1 MPWTEAD
8 RLVYKSKTKN
18 YSTDLT
24 DGEYAILEPLL
35 PRPKK
40 RGRRQHSLRIILNAI
55 LYQVRAGCQWRL
67 LPKDFPSFTTVQYW
81 FYGWR
86 DSGFLDQVLSVLSM
100 EVREQEGRAAAATA
114 VIVDSQCVKT
124 TEMGGDR
131 GFDAGKK
138 VKGRKRHLAVDTLGV
153 PIAIQITAANVQDR
167 DQLAPILAEVHKR
180 NPWVNI
186 AFVDS
191 GYNGDEAQRAAF
203 EVSKISCVV
212 VKRTD
217 KKVKGFVVLP
227 MRWVVERTF
236 GWLNLARR
244 LAKDFERTVASA
256 LAWLQFALI
265 AILLRRIAR
274 SPDAMAQP

>member
-8 RLVYKSKTKN
+8 RLVYKSKTKS

-24 DGEYAILEPLL
+24 DDEYAILEPLL

-138 VKGRKRHLAVDTLGV
+138 VKGRKRHLAVDTLGL

-203 EVSKISCVV
+203 EASKISCVV

-256 LAWLQFALI
+256 RAWLQFALI

-274 SPDAMAQP
+274 SPDAMARP

>member
-8 RLVYKSKTKN
+8 RLLYKARTTS

-24 DGEYAILEPLL
+24 DPEYALLEPLF
-35 PRPKK
+35 PMPKK
-40 RGRRQHSLRIILNAI
+40 RGRRQHSLRTILNAI
-55 LYQVRAGCQWRL
+55 FYQVRTGCQWRL
-67 LPKDFPSFTTVQYW
+67 VPRDFPPFTTVQYW

-100 EVREQEGRAAAATA
+100 ALREKEGREAAATV

-138 VKGRKRHLAVDTLGV
+138 VKGRKRHLAVDTLGL
-153 PIAIQITAANVQDR
+153 PIAIQITSADVQDR
-167 DQLAPILAEVHKR
+167 DQLALILAEVHKR
-180 NPWVNI
+180 NPWVTT
-186 AFVDS
+186 AFVDG

-203 EVSKISCVV
+203 EASKIACVV

-217 KKVKGFVVLP
+217 KSVKGFVLLP
-227 MRWVVERTF
+227 KRWVVERTL

-244 LAKDFERTVASA
+244 LAKDFERTTGSGRT
-256 LAWLQFALI
+256 WLQFAFT

-274 SPDAMAQP
+274 SADATA

>member
-8 RLVYKSKTKN
+8 RLLYKAKTTK
-18 YSTDLT
+18 YATDLT
-24 DGEYAILEPLL
+24 DEEFALLEPLF
-35 PRPKK
+35 PSPKK
-40 RGRRQHSLRIILNAI
+40 RGRRRHSFRTILNAI
-55 LYQVRAGCQWRL
+55 FYQVRTGCQWRL
-67 LPKDFPSFTTVQYW
+67 LPKDFPPFTTIQYW

-86 DSGFLDQVLSVLSM
+86 DGGFLDQVLSILSM
-100 EVREQEGRAAAATA
+100 AVREKEGRAAAATI

-138 VKGRKRHLAVDTLGV
+138 VKGRKRHLAVDTLGL

-167 DQLAPILAEVHKR
+167 DQLAPILAEVHRR
-180 NPWVNI
+180 NPWVTI
-186 AFVDS
+186 AFVDG

-203 EVSKISCVV
+203 EASKIACTI

-217 KKVKGFVVLP
+217 KQVKGFVVLP
-227 MRWVVERTF
+227 KRWVVERTF

-244 LAKDFERTVASA
+244 LAKDFERSTDSA
-256 LAWLQFALI
+256 RTWLQFALT

-274 SPDAMAQP
+274 PTKAPA